1 MKKQLSIGIQGF
13 DKLRTE
19 DYYYIDKSD
28 FIYSLDVFYTIKINI
43 NKNSIVIHS
52 NKIEINN
59 ILEV

>member
-1 MKKQLSIGIQGF
+1 MKIVILSIHWMF
-13 DKLRTE
+13 
-19 DYYYIDKSD
+19 
-28 FIYSLDVFYTIKINI
+28 FYTIKINI

>member
-1 MKKQLSIGIQGF
+1 MKRQLSIGIQGF